1 MTDTR
6 ISEALSK
13 LDAVKDTMSVQ
24 RVFGDAYQV
33 DGTTIIP
40 VALVRGGGG
49 GGGGAGSGQMQ
60 ELQFTEANAMTELVE
75 LQTRITTAPLFA
87 PADGYVVR
95 HLYAVGAT
103 AKKRKPILVFVEAGK
118 TVLEAR
124 VPADQA
130 APFTAGAEVRVAS
143 MIDPAQAF
151 LGRVESAAPAGDTVS
166 LRIRPSELP
175 FLTLGTSTPVTL
187 SPVR

>member
-49 GGGGAGSGQMQ
+49 GGGGTDG
-60 ELQFTEANAMTELVE
+60 TEAAGTGTGVG
-75 LQTRITTAPLFA
+75 FA
-87 PADGYVVR
+87 VHSRPVGAYVVKDGE
-95 HLYAVGAT
+95 VT
-103 AKKRKPILVFVEAGK
+103 W
-118 TVLEAR
+118 
-124 VPADQA
+124 VPAIDVMRVIIGGQLIALA
-130 APFTAGAEVRVAS
+130 AVLVVGRALLRRKRR
-143 MIDPAQAF
+143 F
-151 LGRVESAAPAGDTVS
+151 L
-166 LRIRPSELP
+166 
-175 FLTLGTSTPVTL
+175 
-187 SPVR
+187 

>member
-49 GGGGAGSGQMQ
+49 GGGGTDG
-60 ELQFTEANAMTELVE
+60 TEAAGTGTGVG
-75 LQTRITTAPLFA
+75 FA
-87 PADGYVVR
+87 VNSRPVGAYVVKDGE
-95 HLYAVGAT
+95 VT
-103 AKKRKPILVFVEAGK
+103 W
-118 TVLEAR
+118 
-124 VPADQA
+124 VPAIDVMRVIIGGQLIALA
-130 APFTAGAEVRVAS
+130 AVLVVGRALLRRKRR
-143 MIDPAQAF
+143 F
-151 LGRVESAAPAGDTVS
+151 L
-166 LRIRPSELP
+166 
-175 FLTLGTSTPVTL
+175 
-187 SPVR
+187 